1 MTAALR
7 EENQQRGADQQG
19 NIEIIAENQQEELLR
34 IFIRRGVERQEQG
47 CDPGAGH
54 QSQEE
59 LYEVVHMQI
68 ESGGVFIN
76 LDGIPYL
83 IRQIGYEK
91 IGDEAEQEIFCGG
104 GLSKI
109 AVQIADEIADG
120 NAKGSGQSPEQAE
133 QRRQERRNPDIGI
146 GKIENRF

>member
-1 MTAALR
+1 MAGRAKKEAAPDTKAAITKGQATGKAPAPKDDLKK
-7 EENQQRGADQQG
+7 
-19 NIEIIAENQQEELLR
+19 
-34 IFIRRGVERQEQG
+34 
-47 CDPGAGH
+47 CK
-54 QSQEE
+54 E